1 MKPQIKT
8 AIIKSSVGITA
19 AVLVALCGI
28 YIYALSKIVYYSAIA
43 STIIVAVV
51 YLALDGEKNTHV
63 QRTLL
68 VSYVVVAIVI
78 VSYILYYYTGLSDK
92 FNDFDALKSFIV
104 GSGFWGYSI
113 FICLTIFEIVVLP
126 IPSAVTI
133 LLGVA
138 LYGPTLCFILSTIG
152 TMLGSLIAFALGK
165 VFGRRLC
172 NWMFGEE
179 NTEKYA
185 KLVGQKGRFVFI
197 IMLLFPAFPDDM
209 LCMVA
214 GITDMTYL
222 YFTVVCLLT
231 RPVMIGITAYLGSG
245 IIPFSGSGIPIWIA
259 IGCLM
264 FVIFI
269 IATRIKN
276 HIENKQSKSA

>member
-1 MKPQIKT
+1 MKPQVKNV
-8 AIIKSSVGITA
+8 IIKSSVGLTA
-19 AVLVALCGI
+19 AALVALCGI
-28 YIYALSKIVYYSAIA
+28 YVYALSRVVYYCGIA
-43 STIIVAVV
+43 SSIVVAVW
-51 YLALDGEKNTHV
+51 YLALDGEKNTHLA
-63 QRTLL
+63 RTLL
-68 VSYVVVAIVI
+68 VTFVVVAIVI
-78 VSYILYYYTGLSDK
+78 AAYILYYYTGLSAK
-92 FNDFDALKSFIV
+92 FNDFEALKSFIV

-126 IPSAVTI
+126 IPSAITI

-138 LYGPTLCFILSTIG
+138 LYGPTVAFILSVIG
-152 TMLGSLIAFALGK
+152 TMLGSWIAFALGK

-172 NWMFGEE
+172 NWMFGEQ
-179 NTEKYA
+179 NTDKYA
-185 KLVGQKGRFVFI
+185 KLVGEKGRFIFI

-214 GITDMTYL
+214 GITDMTFL
-222 YFTVVCLLT
+222 YFTVICILT
-231 RPVMIGITAYLGSG
+231 RPVMIGLTAYLGSG

-264 FVIFI
+264 FVVFL

-276 HIENKQSKSA
+276 NIENRNGVA